1 MSNDAGFQLIA
12 RTLCTSPYCVLV
24 LVIAFLNVYAYGTLL
39 NLFCQE
45 YFFFFCCYISIF
57 PLFLIYY
64 IQDTKKL
71 HTLYHSIQ
79 KEGMCMPIKKRIFY
93 SVCLI
98 SFTGSFLSTALNI
111 AIPSMA
117 ADFDVLPD
125 ALTWV
130 VTVFLI
136 TSAAFLLPF
145 GKISDIYG
153 RRRTYMT
160 ALIGF
165 DIATFSAAFSPS
177 LTILLLL
184 RIVQG
189 MFLAAIYVSYMPLLL
204 TTTNETCQGRI
215 LGITVGLTYLGLSVG
230 PVLGGILSQFA
241 GWRCIFI
248 IPAILTAIAYWI
260 MRPIHDEWYA
270 KGAPFVN
277 IVSSAL
283 SISGI
288 ICFLWSLSS
297 YETNRFFIWLGL
309 GLLILFLV
317 HESRSYHPL
326 LPLFI
331 FRNTTFS
338 MSNLAAFIQYSAT
351 YAISFLLSLYLQIV
365 LDISPALSGCIL
377 LVQPIMM
384 AICSPQ
390 AGALSDR
397 YGARYIASIGLGL
410 TTLGLLLFSFFID
423 ASLWLLVI
431 VLFLIGI
438 GSALFG
444 APNNSAIMS
453 AVKPTYHGIASSM
466 LALVRNLG
474 QACSMAFVTLILSAA
489 TTSYSSYANNLR
501 IAIQEMFLLFAI
513 LCFFAILASLARG
526 RTQNKI

>member
-1 MSNDAGFQLIA
+1 MS
-12 RTLCTSPYCVLV
+12 
-24 LVIAFLNVYAYGTLL
+24 
-39 NLFCQE
+39 
-45 YFFFFCCYISIF
+45 
-57 PLFLIYY
+57 
-64 IQDTKKL
+64 
-71 HTLYHSIQ
+71 
-79 KEGMCMPIKKRIFY
+79 IKKRIFY
-93 SVCLI
+93 SICLI

-125 ALTWV
+125 TLTWV

-136 TSAAFLLPF
+136 ASAAFLLPF

-160 ALIGF
+160 ALVGF
-165 DIATFSAAFSPS
+165 GLSTFSAAFAPS
-177 LTILLLL
+177 LSILLLL
-184 RIVQG
+184 RILQG
-189 MFLAAIYVSYMPLLL
+189 IFLAAIYVSYMPLLL
-204 TTTNETCQGRI
+204 TTTDETCQGRI
-215 LGITVGLTYLGLSVG
+215 LGITVSLTYLGLSIG

-241 GWRCIFI
+241 GWRCIFM
-248 IPAILTAIAYWI
+248 IPAVLTALAYWI
-260 MRPIHDEWYA
+260 MRPVHDEWYA

-277 IVSSAL
+277 IISSAL
-283 SISGI
+283 SVSGI
-288 ICFLWSLSS
+288 ICFLWGLSS
-297 YETNRFFIWLGL
+297 YETNRFFIWLGI
-309 GLLILFLV
+309 GLLILFLL

-331 FRNTTFS
+331 FRNMTFS

-384 AICSPQ
+384 ALCSPQ

-397 YGARYIASIGLGL
+397 YGARYIASAGLGL
-410 TTLGLLLFSFFID
+410 TALGLLLFSFCIGTT
-423 ASLWLLVI
+423 LWPLVG

-474 QACSMAFVTLILSAA
+474 QACSMAFVTLILSA
-489 TTSYSSYANNLR
+489 TTLSGTAYAASLR
-501 IAIQEMFLLFAI
+501 TTIHEMFLLFAG

-526 RTQNKI
+526 HKENKI